1 MANRDDFEESTRHE
15 SEVSTILREDNL
27 LFTGREWTPLSA
39 LLRIQIERIRRQDF
53 TVNGEDL
60 EDSSVQL
67 TPVTFTKEE
76 TVTVSSDTPVT
87 STKKE
92 TITTV
97 SSDQTTLVDEVL
109 SGLKQQLT
117 GLVMEFEEVVGKFRE
132 RQRALY
138 AQMRQEREQ
147 RRVKEDELTAQLTD
161 LDHNIVVLKEAL
173 LPTLSQGDASTI
185 THLQD
190 QVAGAQQSARRL
202 VTTAEQAADAG
213 LELSEGA
220 TLREGIVVL
229 HNSVQKLGQALSEF
243 GSVLTST
250 GHGAVSRPVASLPPK
265 QSPVAQLL
273 ASDLTDKSS
282 EFEEEPTIT
291 LPRACSPLPSKG
303 ETWKV
308 IRDDEEDYIPP
319 VHGPSIGS
327 LGTLQDSGYH
337 ARTAE
342 TDSEVSRQQKSYPY
356 ESALNR
362 FWAKGQQ
369 EDDTETSL
377 ERDSTPS
384 GMESASKSS
393 RRRSLVDV
401 EAWLSTQD
409 DQSFEISSSVATPS
423 GVSSRYG
430 TPTISTTLGT
440 LSDRS
445 ASTYASGRSNVT
457 GGFTPRSREGQE
469 PRTEI
474 PLVASDRDKR
484 TPPSVKELY
493 YTHVD
498 SGVTLTASKPD
509 GKVKLETTTIPDK
522 KDVSL
527 SKQPTEK
534 LVVKRNSMV
543 GLFPCTSLTPPED
556 RVQERVRDS
565 HRVIP
570 FSAFMSTDKSKFP
583 ALDKAASPPGG
594 RVFPAAHTTANR
606 KGLEFGRRVV
616 PPSLQGKA
624 SFPFVP
630 GADANWLTRH
640 ESFVGRISSYLQVAR
655 PMLKRALVKSGT
667 ALLFGLLL
675 VFLVPL
681 FLPREVSLELKS
693 ALSSYAASS
702 HVFKVKN
709 FGLPPT

>member
-1 MANRDDFEESTRHE
+1 MANRDDFEESTWHE

-53 TVNGEDL
+53 TVNGEDT

-67 TPVTFTKEE
+67 THVTFTKEQ

-92 TITTV
+92 TVTT
-97 SSDQTTLVDEVL
+97 DQTTLVDEVL

-250 GHGAVSRPVASLPPK
+250 GHGAVSRPVSSLPPK
-265 QSPVAQLL
+265 QSPVAKLL

-291 LPRACSPLPSKG
+291 LPRARSPLPSKG

-342 TDSEVSRQQKSYPY
+342 TDSEVSRQQKSYQY

-362 FWAKGQQ
+362 FWAKGR
-369 EDDTETSL
+369 EEDTETSL

-409 DQSFEISSSVATPS
+409 DQSFEIASSVVTPS

-445 ASTYASGRSNVT
+445 ASTYASGRSDLT
-457 GGFTPRSREGQE
+457 GGFTPHSREPG
-469 PRTEI
+469 TEI
-474 PLVASDRDKR
+474 PLVASDSDKL

-493 YTHVD
+493 YTHVK
-498 SGVTLTASKPD
+498 SVATASVSEPVRKE
-509 GKVKLETTTIPDK
+509 KLPTAPGPARQ
-522 KDVSL
+522 DVSV
-527 SKQPTEK
+527 SKQPTERH
-534 LVVKRNSMV
+534 VIKRNSMV

-556 RVQERVRDS
+556 RVQEKVRDS

-583 ALDKAASPPGG
+583 VPGNTASPPGG
-594 RVFPAAHTTANR
+594 RVFPAAHTTADR

-616 PPSLQGKA
+616 PPPLQGKA

-630 GADANWLTRH
+630 GADANWLTQH
-640 ESFVGRISSYLQVAR
+640 GSFVGRISSYLQVAR
-655 PMLKRALVKSGT
+655 PMLKRALVKSST

>member
-53 TVNGEDL
+53 TVNGEDT

-67 TPVTFTKEE
+67 TPVNSTKEE

-92 TITTV
+92 TVTTV

-161 LDHNIVVLKEAL
+161 LDRNIVVLKEAL

-202 VTTAEQAADAG
+202 VNTAEQAADAG

-250 GHGAVSRPVASLPPK
+250 GHGVVSRPVDRLPPK
-265 QSPVAQLL
+265 QSPVAKLL

-291 LPRACSPLPSKG
+291 LPRARSPLPSKG

-308 IRDDEEDYIPP
+308 IRDEEDYIPP

-362 FWAKGQQ
+362 FWAKRQQ

-409 DQSFEISSSVATPS
+409 DQSFEITSSVVTPS
-423 GVSSRYG
+423 SVSSRYG
-430 TPTISTTLGT
+430 TPTVSTTLGT

-445 ASTYASGRSNVT
+445 ASTYASGRSDVT
-457 GGFTPRSREGQE
+457 GGFTPRSRKGQG
-469 PRTEI
+469 PRTES
-474 PLVASDRDKR
+474 PLVASDRDKL
-484 TPPSVKELY
+484 TPSSVKELH
-493 YTHVD
+493 YTHVQP
-498 SGVTLTASKPD
+498 VATASVSEPGEKEKPA
-509 GKVKLETTTIPDK
+509 TASSSPARQ
-522 KDVSL
+522 DVSA
-527 SKQPTEK
+527 SRQPTEK
-534 LVVKRNSMV
+534 PVVKRNSMV

-570 FSAFMSTDKSKFP
+570 FSAFMSTDK
-583 ALDKAASPPGG
+583 AAAPSGG
-594 RVFPAAHTTANR
+594 RVFPATHHTTGSRR

-616 PPSLQGKA
+616 PPPLQGKA

-630 GADANWLTRH
+630 GAGANWLTQHGRL
-640 ESFVGRISSYLQVAR
+640 VGRISSYLQVAR
-655 PMLKRALVKSGT
+655 PVVKRALVKSTT

-681 FLPREVSLELKS
+681 FLPREVNLELKS